1 MNIQSIIFLS
11 LTCLFSLNACNS
23 KQNEKPSLSGKKKIL
38 IEEHKKLEE
47 HKNIEED
54 ENITQSKTLELIPM
68 KKVEGEYMSSQA
80 NNNYHP
86 RNLNDNNLNTAWALG
101 LNKYEAEF
109 GIVQGPIFTLS
120 SPSRIAGVEIY
131 NGYGKNENSFK
142 NNTRA
147 AKVLVYRY
155 HPEYD
160 GEMAEGQSEGA
171 IDEKDIIYKGPLDDS
186 SARQFFEVS
195 RNYDNSE
202 PTLMV
207 ALIFEDPNSPTGY
220 YHGNKWNDLCI
231 SEVHFYK

>member
-1 MNIQSIIFLS
+1 MFSI
-11 LTCLFSLNACNS
+11 TACNP
-23 KQNEKPSLSGKKKIL
+23 KQNEKTSLSGNKEIPV
-38 IEEHKKLEE
+38 EEHKKIIEE
-47 HKNIEED
+47 RKNIENHKNISQ
-54 ENITQSKTLELIPM
+54 NNTLELIPM
-68 KKVEGEYMSSQA
+68 TNVEGEYMSSQG

-86 RNLNDNNLNTAWALG
+86 RNLNDNNPNTAWAIR
-101 LNKYEAEF
+101 LNKYQAEF

-160 GEMAEGQSEGA
+160 GETAEGQMEGD
-171 IDEKDIIYKGPLDDS
+171 IEKRDIIYEGPLADS
-186 SARQFFEVS
+186 SERQFFEVS
-195 RNYDNSE
+195 SHYDNSE

-207 ALIFEDPNSPTGY
+207 ALIFEDPTSPTGY
-220 YHGNKWNDLCI
+220 YRGNKWNDLCI